1 MNLLTSPR
9 TPRFLGREAIARMT
23 NPPTPALK
31 ARLTHAVREVEPPLW
46 KLVAGLLGIVVLIPL
61 ACLAGWAFFM
71 LAFSL

>member
-1 MNLLTSPR
+1 MNLFASPR

-23 NPPTPALK
+23 GEPAPAPK
-31 ARLTHAVREVEPPLW
+31 ARLTHAVREIEPPLW